1 MSRKKI
7 ARSIPPGLREL
18 FAAEIDT
25 PITAGIP
32 LATKQ
37 PDAEQ
42 QSVEANLNDT
52 NKPDQTVFGSKRKI
66 ATRKRTQSTQTRTT
80 KTRTKKTSVTAA
92 R

>member
-7 ARSIPPGLREL
+7 ARSIPPRLREL

-37 PDAEQ
+37 PDAEL

-52 NKPDQTVFGSKRKI
+52 NKADQI
-66 ATRKRTQSTQTRTT
+66 ASRKRIQPTKTIST
-80 KTRTKKTSVTAA
+80 KTRTKKPSVTAA
-92 R
+92 G